1 MPLLINIVFLHS
13 QSNVHSS
20 SDDNGEQS
28 SETNLFV
35 SDEEQPEE
43 NPSVPSDGKEA
54 SESSS
59 SPSQE
64 EQPFSP
70 VLSSSPSVVN
80 THKEGQIQNLPTSDS
95 LHGGIKVSQLF
106 SFE

>member
-1 MPLLINIVFLHS
+1 MPLLINIVFLLS

-20 SDDNGEQS
+20 SDSDGEQS
-28 SETNLFV
+28 SETNSSV
-35 SDEEQPEE
+35 SDEENQF
-43 NPSVPSDGKEA
+43 VPSNGKEA

-64 EQPFSP
+64 EQPLFP
-70 VLSSSPSVVN
+70 VVSMYPGVIE
-80 THKEGQIQNLPTSDS
+80 TREGEQIQNPPTSES
-95 LHGGIKVSQLF
+95 LDGGIRVSQLF